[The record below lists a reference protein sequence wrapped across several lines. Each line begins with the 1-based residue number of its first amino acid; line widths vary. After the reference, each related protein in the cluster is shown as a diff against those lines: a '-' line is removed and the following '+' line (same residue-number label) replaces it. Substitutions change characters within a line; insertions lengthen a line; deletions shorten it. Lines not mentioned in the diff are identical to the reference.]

1 MKAWG
6 SYCLV
11 FICLLGIETIY
22 RYLPDY
28 VYDLAVDWLGNNIY
42 WIDKHTIKVST
53 TDGRFRKTL
62 ISLERSSYY
71 SPNSH
76 RNIVLDPEKG

>member
-1 MKAWG
+1 MKARS

-22 RYLPDY
+22 RYLPDH
-28 VYDLAVDWLGNNIY
+28 VYDLAVDWLGDNIY
-42 WIDKHTIKVST
+42 WIAYGAIKVST

-62 ISLERSSYY
+62 ISLEKSGSRQY
-71 SPNSH
+71 SH